1 MRKKLAAGAAGG
13 LAIVLVLLLANP
25 VEGLSI
31 DGYFSDDNGHL
42 FENDIDAIADVG
54 ITKGCNPPANTNF
67 CPGLSVDRGAM
78 AAFLRRALNL
88 PSTSKNYFTDD
99 DNSVFENDI
108 NAIAEAGITKGC
120 NPPANDHYCPNNVVD
135 RSAMAA
141 FLRRAFDLPFTSTDY
156 FTDDDGSLFEN
167 DINSIAEAGI
177 TKGCNPPAND
187 LYRPRSVVDRGA
199 MAAFLRRARG
209 LPFIILE
216 IPLADHGAIICEKDG
231 ENCGLTVDVVAGRTY
246 SIEEGLFQVI
256 PASGAE
262 LARFAD
268 PSTRFELT
276 VDGSGVG
283 VTLLP
288 EFDDGNFTIRN
299 WRKTLTFSSGNHTL
313 VGRWRW
319 DGDIIRTTT
328 VTVRASN

>member
-1 MRKKLAAGAAGG
+1 MRKGLTAAAAGG
-13 LAIVLVLLLANP
+13 LAIVLVLLLAGP

-42 FENDIDAIADVG
+42 LENDIDAIADVG

-78 AAFLRRALNL
+78 AAFLRRAFDL
-88 PSTSKNYFTDD
+88 PSTNTDHFTDD

-120 NPPANDHYCPNNVVD
+120 NPPANDHYCP
-135 RSAMAA
+135 
-141 FLRRAFDLPFTSTDY
+141 
-156 FTDDDGSLFEN
+156 
-167 DINSIAEAGI
+167 
-177 TKGCNPPAND
+177 
-187 LYRPRSVVDRGA
+187 RSVVDRGA

-216 IPLADHGAIICEKDG
+216 IPLADHRAIICEKDG
-231 ENCGLTVDVVAGRTY
+231 EDCRLTVDIVAGRTY
-246 SIEEGLFQVI
+246 SIEEGLFQVN
-256 PASGAE
+256 PASAVE

-276 VDGSGVG
+276 VDGSVVG
-283 VTLLP
+283 VTPLP
-288 EFDDGNFTIRN
+288 EFDDGNVTIRN

-319 DGDIIRTTT
+319 DGVIIQTTT
-328 VTVRASN
+328 VTVRADN